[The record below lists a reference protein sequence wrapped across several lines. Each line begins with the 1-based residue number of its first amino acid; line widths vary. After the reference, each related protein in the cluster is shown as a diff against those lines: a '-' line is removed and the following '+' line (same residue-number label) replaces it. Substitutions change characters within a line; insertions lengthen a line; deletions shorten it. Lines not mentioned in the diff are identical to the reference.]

1 MPRGRQPGV
10 IYQQPVVDLD
20 TFRGYL
26 ATRRQYSGTAIA
38 VRLLLREVPPA
49 ITDAPDL
56 LAWIVVH
63 GQPSEVLVY
72 VQQARSAY
80 AEARRARARAG
91 CGAAGRG

>member
-26 ATRRQYSGTAIA
+26 ATRRQYSGPAIA
-38 VRLLLREVPPA
+38 VRLLLREVPAA

-56 LAWIVVH
+56 LAWID
-63 GQPSEVLVY
+63 G
-72 VQQARSAY
+72 
-80 AEARRARARAG
+80 ARAAVRGAG
-91 CGAAGRG
+91 LRPAGAVGLCRGAPG